1 MTTVAGTGV
10 AGYSGDN
17 GLATVARF
25 NQTDGIAI
33 GASGNMYVSD
43 FYYNVIR
50 MITKS
55 TGIITMVAG
64 TGRHTCFGYYNCYT
78 GDGYPAT
85 NATLYGPAGIAV
97 DTSGNI
103 FIADLNNHV
112 IRKVTYST
120 GIITTVAG
128 LGPKYASG
136 YSGDGGPAASARFNG
151 PYSVAVDASGN
162 IFIADTHNYVIRKVT
177 YSTGIISTVAGTG
190 ISGYS
195 GDDGLATAAQ
205 MTGAFDVAVDSSG
218 NIYISDFG
226 NYVIRKVTYST
237 GIITTV
243 AGTGIDGYTGDGG
256 PATEATSHR
265 TRGLAV
271 DTSGNIYYTDYGS
284 YVIRMVTKSTGII
297 TTIAGTGVHGSL
309 ATGGPTSSSL
319 SSPLH
324 LAVSNQTLY
333 FTDAD
338 SHVVRSLVIPRVN
351 TTKTSSAIPN
361 YLSVGLY
368 NPVWWISASLL
379 LFMW

>member
-1 MTTVAGTGV
+1 M
-10 AGYSGDN
+10 
-17 GLATVARF
+17 
-25 NQTDGIAI
+25 
-33 GASGNMYVSD
+33 
-43 FYYNVIR
+43 
-50 MITKS
+50 
-55 TGIITMVAG
+55 
-64 TGRHTCFGYYNCYT
+64 
-78 GDGYPAT
+78 
-85 NATLYGPAGIAV
+85 
-97 DTSGNI
+97 
-103 FIADLNNHV
+103 
-112 IRKVTYST
+112 
-120 GIITTVAG
+120 
-128 LGPKYASG
+128 GPKYAGG
-136 YSGDGGPAASARFNG
+136 YSGDGGPAASARLNG

-177 YSTGIISTVAGTG
+177 YSTGIITTVAGTG
-190 ISGYS
+190 ILGYS

-205 MTGAFDVAVDSSG
+205 MNGAFDVAVDSSG
-218 NIYISDFG
+218 NIYISDSG

-297 TTIAGTGVHGSL
+297 TTIAGTGVYGSL
-309 ATGGPTSSSL
+309 ATCGPTSSSL
-319 SSPLH
+319 NNPLH

-333 FTDAD
+333 FTDTD
-338 SHVVRSLVIPRVN
+338 SHGVRSFVIPRVY
-351 TTKTSSAIPN
+351 TTKPSSAIPI